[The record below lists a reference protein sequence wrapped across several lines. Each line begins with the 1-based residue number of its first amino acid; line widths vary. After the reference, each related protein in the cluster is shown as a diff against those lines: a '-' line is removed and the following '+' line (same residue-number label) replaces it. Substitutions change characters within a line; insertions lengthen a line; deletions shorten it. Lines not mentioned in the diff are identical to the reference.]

1 MSGYCLIAPGHPVHD
16 YYHANEYGFP
26 QRDER
31 ELFRAAGAGNQPGRA
46 ELGDDP
52 EEARGFR
59 AAYDGFDVGVAAYA
73 EQDIERLLSDARAS
87 SATG

>member
-31 ELFRAAGAGNQPGRA
+31 ELFERLVLEINQAGLSWGN
-46 ELGDDP
+46 DP
-52 EEARGFR
+52 EEAR
-59 AAYDGFDVGVAAYA
+59 
-73 EQDIERLLSDARAS
+73 RLPRSL
-87 SATG
+87 